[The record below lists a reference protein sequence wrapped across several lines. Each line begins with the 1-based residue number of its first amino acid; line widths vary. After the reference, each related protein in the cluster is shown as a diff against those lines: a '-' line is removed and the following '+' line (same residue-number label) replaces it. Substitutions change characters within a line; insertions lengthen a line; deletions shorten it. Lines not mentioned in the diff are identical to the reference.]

1 MNQQAYRVIFN
12 KSRSMLMAVAENV
25 SSHGKAAAGTS
36 SSGSQAVPL
45 LRFAT
50 LGLLVAMLFGGVTVV
65 QAQMVAYKNGGSG
78 PTIDRSANGRPLVQI
93 VTPNA
98 AGVSH
103 NRYEQYNVDSNG
115 VILNNARTI
124 TATQLGGYVEGNPNL
139 ANGSAR

>member
-12 KSRSMLMAVAENV
+12 KNRGMLVAVAENV
-25 SSHGKAAAGTS
+25 SSQGKVKGAGCE
-36 SSGSQAVPL
+36 AVATGPPL

-50 LGLLVAMLFGGVTVV
+50 LGLLVVALFGAVTVV
-65 QAQMVAYKNGGSG
+65 QAQMVAYKNGGPR
-78 PTIDRSANGRPLVQI
+78 PTIDQSANGRPLVQI